1 MSAKQITYSEDS
13 RRQLLSGVNKIADA
27 VKVTLGPRGRNVVL
41 DKGYGSP
48 VITKDGVSVAKEIE
62 LEDKLENIG
71 ATIVRDVA
79 SKTADVAG
87 DGTTTSTILARKMV
101 SYGFKNVTAG
111 SNPMEIKRGIEKGV
125 EKIVQN
131 LQDSSEQVRDDNDR
145 IKQVATISANGDEHI
160 GNEIAEAMQKVG
172 PNGVITVEQGQTFG
186 VTSDV
191 VEGMQ
196 FDKGYI
202 SPHMVTDQEK
212 MLAEMEDPYILIT
225 DKKISSIQEIL
236 PLLESL
242 TQAGKKELVI
252 IAEEVEGEALATLVV
267 NKMRGGFSALAIKA
281 PGFGDNRKEMLK
293 DIATITGGQV
303 ITEEMGLKLENTT
316 LDMLGQAKKVISE
329 KEKTILVAGEKA
341 QQEAVNARVEQIKT
355 QIEQTDSQ
363 YDKDNLKKRLGR
375 LAGGVGVIKVGAAS
389 EVEQKEVQDRIED
402 ALASTRAAVEEGIVP
417 GGGTA
422 LLRAKSALDEL
433 TLEGDEVIGLDILR
447 AAIEEP
453 VRMIADNAGVEG
465 SVVVEKVKTLTGN
478 EGYNALTGDYEDMVK
493 AGIIDPTKVAR
504 TAIENAAS
512 AASILLTTEAVV
524 TEVPSD
530 DDDSGSAPAGGGMG
544 GMGMPGMM

>member
-363 YDKDNLKKRLGR
+363 YDKDNLNKRLGR

-530 DDDSGSAPAGGGMG
+530 DDDSDSAPAGGGMG

>member
-530 DDDSGSAPAGGGMG
+530 DDDSDSAPAGGGMG